1 MSSLAGALDLVEQEP
16 KNEPPLE
23 DVDMIAQDMFADEGT
38 EEPKVQDEEMQD
50 LFGEGDENVEEIKHN
65 EYVYH
70 IGNSRPV
77 QWFTWTKALQRQH
90 RHHLSM
96 PTGSTHQ
103 SGGIERLWSML
114 RRRRK
119 NSQQSRYSSKPL
131 LQYRTSQCPE
141 AQTRTYVTRSC
152 PCIRSY
158 PFPPVL
164 GNPHAK
170 LRESGFQAV
179 PPRHLHRPRGRGR
192 GCAGGGECAREKYD
206 HQTQGGEHCEVAVGE
221 GRERARREHLCVL
234 ALSAIINPAQR
245 RQSNA
250 RIVRWS
256 DGTLSLLLGKELFDI
271 TQTIDTSGAVPRQ
284 AFGPGTQSQPSSQS
298 QSQPQ
303 SQGSAGPSKSQG
315 LTYLVAQ
322 HKRAEI
328 LQSEALIT
336 GYMSLRPTGMQSS
349 THRMLVRAVGQ
360 KHTKVARLRMAPD
373 PVMDPEREKMELMKA
388 ASRKP
393 RRPRGEGDEGFGT
406 RRRRSGYTRR
416 RTGEE
421 MWSDEDEEEAGY
433 GGGASEDEYGDD
445 SSAKKRRKSEK
456 DDAKKGPG
464 EYQTDDFLVADSDED
479 ADAYGSDDDGA
490 ARKRSK
496 RHREARDGEE
506 DELERMEKQMEEE
519 RRRRKD
525 SGDGE
530 EDGMDVESEEED
542 EGGAVRKRTA
552 GGSRKKRAIEME
564 EEEEE
569 E

>member
-1 MSSLAGALDLVEQEP
+1 MPNFV
-16 KNEPPLE
+16 K
-23 DVDMIAQDMFADEGT
+23 VD
-38 EEPKVQDEEMQD
+38 
-50 LFGEGDENVEEIKHN
+50 
-65 EYVYH
+65 
-70 IGNSRPV
+70 
-77 QWFTWTKALQRQH
+77 
-90 RHHLSM
+90 
-96 PTGSTHQ
+96 
-103 SGGIERLWSML
+103 
-114 RRRRK
+114 
-119 NSQQSRYSSKPL
+119 SKPFHPDT
-131 LQYRTSQCPE
+131 YIGPE
-141 AQTRTYVTRSC
+141 GEDEDAQAAET
-152 PCIRSY
+152 
-158 PFPPVL
+158 
-164 GNPHAK
+164 
-170 LRESGFQAV
+170 
-179 PPRHLHRPRGRGR
+179 
-192 GCAGGGECAREKYD
+192 AREKSMTIKLKVENTVRWRWVKD
-206 HQTQGGEHCEVAVGE
+206 ENGQD
-221 GRERARREHLCVL
+221 
-234 ALSAIINPAQR
+234 R

-271 TQTIDTSGAVPRQ
+271 TQTIDTSGAVPRK

-298 QSQPQ
+298 QSQ
-303 SQGSAGPSKSQG
+303 SQGATAGPSKSQG

-328 LQSEALIT
+328 LQSEALVT

-421 MWSDEDEEEAGY
+421 MWSDEEEEEDAGY
-433 GGGASEDEYGDD
+433 GGGASEDEYGGDL
-445 SSAKKRRKSEK
+445 SAKKRRKSEK
-456 DDAKKGPG
+456 EDAKKGPG

-479 ADAYGSDDDGA
+479 ADAYGSDEGGA
-490 ARKRSK
+490 TRKRSK
-496 RHREARDGEE
+496 RHREERDADE

-519 RRRRKD
+519 RRRRKEGGATEED
-525 SGDGE
+525 AE

-542 EGGAVRKRTA
+542 EGGAVRKRTT
-552 GGSRKKRAIEME
+552 GGSRKKRVIEME

>member
-1 MSSLAGALDLVEQEP
+1 M
-16 KNEPPLE
+16 
-23 DVDMIAQDMFADEGT
+23 
-38 EEPKVQDEEMQD
+38 
-50 LFGEGDENVEEIKHN
+50 
-65 EYVYH
+65 
-70 IGNSRPV
+70 
-77 QWFTWTKALQRQH
+77 
-90 RHHLSM
+90 
-96 PTGSTHQ
+96 
-103 SGGIERLWSML
+103 
-114 RRRRK
+114 
-119 NSQQSRYSSKPL
+119 L
-131 LQYRTSQCPE
+131 LQYWVIRMPNFVKVDSKPFHPDTYIGPE
-141 AQTRTYVTRSC
+141 GEDEDAQ
-152 PCIRSY
+152 
-158 PFPPVL
+158 
-164 GNPHAK
+164 AA
-170 LRESGFQAV
+170 ES
-179 PPRHLHRPRGRGR
+179 
-192 GCAGGGECAREKYD
+192 AREKSMTIKLKVENTVRWRWVKD
-206 HQTQGGEHCEVAVGE
+206 ENGQDVSVAIPRGMCPSLP
-221 GRERARREHLCVL
+221 RT
-234 ALSAIINPAQR
+234 QR

-271 TQTIDTSGAVPRQ
+271 TQTIDTSGAVPRK

-298 QSQPQ
+298 QSQ
-303 SQGSAGPSKSQG
+303 SQGTSGPSKSQG

-393 RRPRGEGDEGFGT
+393 RRPRGEGEEGFGA

-421 MWSDEDEEEAGY
+421 MWSDEEDEDAGY
-433 GGGASEDEYGDD
+433 GGGASEDEYGED
-445 SSAKKRRKSEK
+445 SSARKRRKGEK

-479 ADAYGSDDDGA
+479 ADAYGSDDGGT

-496 RHREARDGEE
+496 RHREERDVEEE
-506 DELERMEKQMEEE
+506 DDLERMEKQMEEE
-519 RRRRKD
+519 RRRRKESGAAD
-525 SGDGE
+525 STAE
-530 EDGMDVESEEED
+530 EEGMDVESEEED

-552 GGSRKKRAIEME
+552 GGPRKKRVIEME

-569 E
+569 